1 MTVVAGI
8 DGCRGGWLCL
18 VHDRSTH
25 SIRSHILTRIGEF
38 RSLRPRPDAAFIDI
52 PIGLPDA
59 GPRTCDIEARRMLGH
74 PRGTSVFPAPLRPM
88 LNAESYPQA
97 CRIGQLADGRK
108 LSRQT
113 WNIIP
118 KIREVDD
125 FLRLQK
131 AWPSRF
137 HETHPE
143 LAFAIWNGGRA
154 MTHSKKTPAG
164 RTEREAL
171 VRSAFEG
178 EMERA
183 VASLPRRLFVFD
195 DLLDA
200 FAAVWSAGRWA
211 LGQTLG
217 LPLDPPCDS
226 RGLPMAIT
234 V

>member
-1 MTVVAGI
+1 MAIVAGI

-25 SIRSHILTRIGEF
+25 SIRPQILTRIDEL
-38 RSLRPRPDAAFIDI
+38 RSLLPHPVATFIDI

-88 LNAESYPQA
+88 LNAKTYRQA
-97 CRIGQLADGRK
+97 CRIGQRADGRK
-108 LSRQT
+108 LSLQT

-125 FLRLQK
+125 FLRREPTWTPL
-131 AWPSRF
+131 F

-164 RTEREAL
+164 RAEREAL
-171 VRSAFEG
+171 VRSTFGG
-178 EMERA
+178 EIDRA
-183 VASLPRRLFVFD
+183 LVGLPRPQFVVD

-200 FAAVWSAGRWA
+200 FAALWSVGRWA
-211 LGQTLG
+211 QGDSLGI
-217 LPLDPPCDS
+217 PLQPPCDS
-226 RGLPMAIT
+226 CNLRMAIT